1 MLRCAPYL
9 FPACGVF
16 MQLSELWFM
25 TNTFIT
31 GAPSRWSTT
40 EEADREHVNVWPPFI
55 LEPDI
60 LTGTAGFTKKVI
72 RLQHFIVSNF

>member
-1 MLRCAPYL
+1 
-9 FPACGVF
+9 

-31 GAPSRWSTT
+31 GAPSRWSTA
-40 EEADREHVNVWPPFI
+40 EEVDREHVNVGPLFI